1 MQDRGTSKPS
11 NHLNF
16 VESLRLAMETDQGE
30 SSYINRNRRRE
41 IDVVICKS
49 VVEQPFKPLPM
60 SARRVRL

>member
-16 VESLRLAMETDQGE
+16 VESHMETDQGE